1 MKTASCILAIVAVAA
16 CGTYK
21 TRSGDSDTEDGTDDT
36 STGDTVVD
44 TTEDGVE
51 DGVVDVPVDVVPDTD
66 DDCPPVPPGCIDYCA
81 DADGAE
87 AADIGVQIRRC
98 TVETDEHGCPYL
110 DWTTEDCRPGT
121 CGAGVHPPE
130 CVEETACGPGT
141 CTCPPGARCTCGH
154 VSCDVICAGHCI
166 VVLTGTNGNVDC
178 ADGSLCDVTCEG
190 TNCDVECSTGGTC
203 RQTCDG
209 LNCTMSCDSASSC
222 RQDCNGLSCTMDCQ
236 SCTDCAQDCTDT
248 TGSCTCTGCP

>member
-121 CGAGVHPPE
+121 FRLSQVAVPMVHVWITPHRCGPFAALEGDGAGRIKPG
-130 CVEETACGPGT
+130 EERLCDHAH
-141 CTCPPGARCTCGH
+141 GAR
-154 VSCDVICAGHCI
+154 D
-166 VVLTGTNGNVDC
+166 
-178 ADGSLCDVTCEG
+178 
-190 TNCDVECSTGGTC
+190 
-203 RQTCDG
+203 
-209 LNCTMSCDSASSC
+209 
-222 RQDCNGLSCTMDCQ
+222 
-236 SCTDCAQDCTDT
+236 
-248 TGSCTCTGCP
+248 